1 VKALLNS
8 GVTEFVISLK
18 FIRKHNFKRKKLKR
32 LIYVRNMDSIFNYEE
47 PIEHI
52 VEMELFYKGDKKGME
67 TDVIGDQK

>member
-1 VKALLNS
+1 MKALLNS